1 MPSCVPR
8 EDARYFGGALPTLV
22 LYSAEPIVQ
31 LPTFRLVSGRPSTC
45 VGWEF
50 IPGVTFSMVEGPGR
64 FRLMV
69 EGITH
74 RDEADERFAWLCAVD
89 RAGGA
94 VVAAVDGHNETF
106 SWAALAESGRARG
119 GYMPVIRRS
128 G

>member
-1 MPSCVPR
+1 M
-8 EDARYFGGALPTLV
+8 
-22 LYSAEPIVQ
+22 Q
-31 LPTFRLVSGRPSTC
+31 LPSFRLLPGGRPSTC
-45 VGWEF
+45 SGWEL

-74 RDEADERFAWLCAVD
+74 RDEVDERFAWLSAVD

-94 VVAAVDGHNETF
+94 VVVVIHSLDTPYAYEWG
-106 SWAALAESGRARG
+106 ALAESGRARG

-128 G
+128 R